1 MGTVHLI
8 PSSDSEAISFFQAQ
22 STFTELLPSARHSL
36 GGALGGGVGRA
47 EPEETKENQSLLLR
61 NLRFTKEP
69 RFDPRMGKIPWRREW
84 LPTPVFLPGESHGQ
98 KSLGVAK
105 ESETT

>member
-36 GGALGGGVGRA
+36 GRALGGGVGRA

-61 NLRFTKEP
+61 NLRFTKEDNFNHMACEGYSGRPQKEYSTEP
-69 RFDPRMGKIPWRREW
+69 RRGG
-84 LPTPVFLPGESHGQ
+84 GEG
-98 KSLGVAK
+98 G
-105 ESETT
+105 